1 MVYFVIIVFLICVV
15 AQRNQKYENGNVT
28 YMCIAYAVNVVPLG
42 CLDILVYTAVGK
54 KAQNVL

>member
-1 MVYFVIIVFLICVV
+1 MVYIVIIVFLICVV
-15 AQRNQKYENGNVT
+15 AQRNQKYESGNVT

-42 CLDILVYTAVGK
+42 LDILVYTAVGK